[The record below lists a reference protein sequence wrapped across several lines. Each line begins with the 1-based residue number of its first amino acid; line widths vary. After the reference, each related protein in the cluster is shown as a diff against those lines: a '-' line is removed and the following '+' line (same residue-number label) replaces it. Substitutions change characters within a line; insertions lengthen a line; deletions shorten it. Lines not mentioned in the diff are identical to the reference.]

1 MKRDLTD
8 MAGWSGWLGEAPPR
22 LLQGHSPSGEL
33 HCTDLVEKRRDSGES
48 LVNNSGLDQPR
59 LTWDAEIDRK
69 ANSLSCHTGIP
80 ESIRQSLL
88 CSRPGRPP
96 SLNPV
101 AENHQEHHKPEPQ
114 FRWIGIQ
121 QHDQQNKLRNQPGK
135 FLTKQGTQCH
145 EQSEHQRGVP
155 GCRRNGRSQKR
166 SMRKV
171 RKPPVMER
179 SPGRT

>member
-1 MKRDLTD
+1 MDVWRGL
-8 MAGWSGWLGEAPPR
+8 PPR

-101 AENHQEHHKPEPQ
+101 AENHQKHHKPEPQ
-114 FRWIGIQ
+114 FRWIGIEK
-121 QHDQQNKLRNQPGK
+121 HDQQNKIRNQPGK

-145 EQSEHQRGVP
+145 DNQNIREGYPAAAGTADPRHDR
-155 GCRRNGRSQKR
+155 CGRYG
-166 SMRKV
+166 
-171 RKPPVMER
+171 
-179 SPGRT
+179 SPR